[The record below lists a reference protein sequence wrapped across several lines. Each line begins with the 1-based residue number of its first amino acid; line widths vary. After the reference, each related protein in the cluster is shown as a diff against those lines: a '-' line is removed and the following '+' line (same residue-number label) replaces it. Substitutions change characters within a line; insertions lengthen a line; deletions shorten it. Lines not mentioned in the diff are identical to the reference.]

1 MVQFL
6 SVLVVSACSI
16 LLISANRHTSPYPVY
31 PLGISYLKT
40 YLERTISGIRVDTAD
55 CNLLTDEE
63 LAERIRTLAPRYI
76 GVSLR
81 NVDGANSLD
90 RRGFLPEYKALIDV
104 IRAASDAPLIIGGA
118 GFSIYPQAFM
128 RELGADYGIHG
139 EGEGP
144 LAELIGALER
154 GETGADIPAVYT
166 RDGRTGNRCTE
177 NGSAGNEYTENG
189 SAGNKCT
196 ENGRT
201 ENGPAGNGRT
211 GNGRRSYLP
220 AIEVEFEPELT
231 GYYWKRSGMLNIQ
244 TKRGCPYECIY
255 CSYPHIDGRCVRT
268 MDPEIIAEN
277 ILRAKRDYGINYLF
291 FTDSVFNIR
300 PEYNVRLA
308 ETLIRR
314 GTNVAWGAYFS
325 PRGIDAEQ
333 MRLFRASG
341 LTHIEFGTESVCDRT
356 LEAYGKR
363 FTFGDVVRASRLA
376 LDNGVYYAHFLILG
390 GYGDTREHVR
400 ETIENSRRLE
410 YTVMFPYAGMR
421 IYPHT
426 RLAELAAREGVVA
439 PDDDLLAPAYY
450 IAPDFDLEEAR
461 SAAAATGKA
470 WVFPDDPQSALVDT
484 LRLKRN
490 KKGPLWEY
498 LRKP

>member
-166 RDGRTGNRCTE
+166 RDGCTGNRPTE
-177 NGSAGNEYTENG
+177 NRLTENTPTGNERTN
-189 SAGNKCT
+189 SPTGN
-196 ENGRT
+196 ERT
-201 ENGPAGNGRT
+201 E
-211 GNGRRSYLP
+211 NGRRSYLP

-231 GYYWKRSGMLNIQ
+231 GLVKQ
-244 TKRGCPYECIY
+244 
-255 CSYPHIDGRCVRT
+255 
-268 MDPEIIAEN
+268 
-277 ILRAKRDYGINYLF
+277 
-291 FTDSVFNIR
+291 
-300 PEYNVRLA
+300 
-308 ETLIRR
+308 
-314 GTNVAWGAYFS
+314 
-325 PRGIDAEQ
+325 
-333 MRLFRASG
+333 
-341 LTHIEFGTESVCDRT
+341 
-356 LEAYGKR
+356 
-363 FTFGDVVRASRLA
+363 
-376 LDNGVYYAHFLILG
+376 
-390 GYGDTREHVR
+390 
-400 ETIENSRRLE
+400 
-410 YTVMFPYAGMR
+410 
-421 IYPHT
+421 
-426 RLAELAAREGVVA
+426 
-439 PDDDLLAPAYY
+439 
-450 IAPDFDLEEAR
+450 
-461 SAAAATGKA
+461 AAALLSSCMADGISYSSPVTRRNGQPAMRCSVWSVTRRSVVSIAT
-470 WVFPDDPQSALVDT
+470 P
-484 LRLKRN
+484 R
-490 KKGPLWEY
+490 
-498 LRKP
+498 

>member
-40 YLERTISGIRVDTAD
+40 YLERTINGIRVDTAD
-55 CNLLTDEE
+55 CNLLTDEQ
-63 LAERIRTLAPRYI
+63 LSQRIRTLAPRYI

-177 NGSAGNEYTENG
+177 NGSAGNEYTE
-189 SAGNKCT
+189 
-196 ENGRT
+196 
-201 ENGPAGNGRT
+201 
-211 GNGRRSYLP
+211 NGRRSYLP

-341 LTHIEFGTESVCDRT
+341 LTHIEFGTESFCDRT

-426 RLAELAAREGVVA
+426 RLAELAAKEGA
-439 PDDDLLAPAYY
+439 IGRDDDLMAPSYY
-450 IAPDFDLEEAR
+450 ISRDFDLEEVR
-461 SAAAATGKA
+461 RAALATGKA

>member
-1 MVQFL
+1 
-6 SVLVVSACSI
+6 
-16 LLISANRHTSPYPVY
+16 
-31 PLGISYLKT
+31 
-40 YLERTISGIRVDTAD
+40 
-55 CNLLTDEE
+55 
-63 LAERIRTLAPRYI
+63 
-76 GVSLR
+76 
-81 NVDGANSLD
+81 
-90 RRGFLPEYKALIDV
+90 
-104 IRAASDAPLIIGGA
+104 
-118 GFSIYPQAFM
+118 M

-166 RDGRTGNRCTE
+166 RDGRTGN
-177 NGSAGNEYTENG
+177 GPMG
-189 SAGNKCT
+189 
-196 ENGRT
+196 
-201 ENGPAGNGRT
+201 NGPAENRLSENTPTGNERT

-341 LTHIEFGTESVCDRT
+341 LTHIEFGTESFCDRT

>member
-1 MVQFL
+1 
-6 SVLVVSACSI
+6 
-16 LLISANRHTSPYPVY
+16 
-31 PLGISYLKT
+31 
-40 YLERTISGIRVDTAD
+40 
-55 CNLLTDEE
+55 
-63 LAERIRTLAPRYI
+63 
-76 GVSLR
+76 
-81 NVDGANSLD
+81 
-90 RRGFLPEYKALIDV
+90 
-104 IRAASDAPLIIGGA
+104 
-118 GFSIYPQAFM
+118 
-128 RELGADYGIHG
+128 
-139 EGEGP
+139 
-144 LAELIGALER
+144 
-154 GETGADIPAVYT
+154 
-166 RDGRTGNRCTE
+166 
-177 NGSAGNEYTENG
+177 
-189 SAGNKCT
+189 
-196 ENGRT
+196 
-201 ENGPAGNGRT
+201 
-211 GNGRRSYLP
+211 
-220 AIEVEFEPELT
+220 VEFEPELT

-341 LTHIEFGTESVCDRT
+341 LTHIEFGTESFCDRT

-400 ETIENSRRLE
+400 ETTDDAGQSWIEFPHDEVKPGANLRLKGEEMKAGSIVMPAGLVLTPEWIGMAASLGHAELLVRRIRVAVFS
-410 YTVMFPYAGMR
+410 TGD
-421 IYPHT
+421 
-426 RLAELAAREGVVA
+426 ELAAPGTPGPLDTGRIYNANSPLIAALAQSWGAQVEDLGIL
-439 PDDDLLAPAYY
+439 PDNP
-450 IAPDFDLEEAR
+450 EAIR
-461 SAAAATGKA
+461 SAFLDLGSRVDFIVTSGGVGEGEHDYTSKVFAELGGDLSHHHISQRPGKPFSFGRLGEAGPWFIALPGNPVAAAVSAKLYLHRAVRLAAGALSDEIGGKVVPA
-470 WVFPDDPQSALVDT
+470 STFSP
-484 LRLKRN
+484 
-490 KKGPLWEY
+490 G
-498 LRKP
+498 